1 MIFSHFIC
9 SYAGFPVL
17 QIACCA
23 SLQLSVQSTF
33 FNAQYSSLSLFT
45 YSELYRRAFLPVHC
59 NGSHWVYGRKH
70 GSDGEEV
77 LKPAVTQAKVP
88 VIVKRIHKVKKGVKA
103 RHGNVRESQ
112 VDNEVI
118 GHSPHAP
125 VSEDNPDHCD
135 VPSDGHQDDEG
146 VRYTPES
153 HLGEERRPLMSASY
167 TQLQK
172 KNTIKELTNTY
183 IFANP
188 TLSLH
193 RMSTAS
199 GIWTDTFVAHS

>member
-1 MIFSHFIC
+1 M
-9 SYAGFPVL
+9 
-17 QIACCA
+17 
-23 SLQLSVQSTF
+23 
-33 FNAQYSSLSLFT
+33 
-45 YSELYRRAFLPVHC
+45 
-59 NGSHWVYGRKH
+59 
-70 GSDGEEV
+70 
-77 LKPAVTQAKVP
+77 
-88 VIVKRIHKVKKGVKA
+88 KRIHKVKKGVKA
-103 RHGNVRESQ
+103 RHGNIRESQ

-146 VRYTPES
+146 VRYSPES

-172 KNTIKELTNTY
+172 KPTIKELTNTY